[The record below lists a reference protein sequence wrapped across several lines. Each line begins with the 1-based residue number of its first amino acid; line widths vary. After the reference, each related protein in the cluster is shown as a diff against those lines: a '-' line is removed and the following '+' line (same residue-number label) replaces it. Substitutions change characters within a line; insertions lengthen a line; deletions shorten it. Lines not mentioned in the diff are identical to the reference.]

1 MGCAHRIARLELPRG
16 WLVVALV
23 VCLASVA
30 QAKMDTP
37 LCLACH
43 NASAPKAD
51 HLKGVS
57 LYVNAKLFKGSVHA
71 AIGCP
76 SCHTDISGFPHKLP
90 PQKVSCD
97 GCHPTQSAAY
107 RRSVHAGGVKTIPG
121 CLDCHG
127 NPHGILPK
135 SDPESRVYPLN
146 LPRTCGRCHGNPE
159 LAKRYGFPDVYALY
173 MDSIHGFALTQDG
186 LLVAAESSSCH
197 GAHEILSRKDPRSRT
212 ARGNIPATCGSCH
225 AGVEKA
231 YFEGVHGKD
240 LLAGNTKV
248 PVCSNCHTAHRISEV
263 QTAAWQVRT
272 VGTCGGC
279 HKERLRTYRDTFHG
293 QVTALGF
300 SETARCWSC
309 HSPHR
314 ILPASDPRSTV
325 APANLQATCGK
336 CHPGATANFV
346 SYQPHADPRDKRHY
360 PALYYAT
367 LFMNLLLA
375 GVFTF
380 FGIHTVLWLFR
391 SLFYRP
397 TDDDSGPGAKW
408 PRQ

>member
-1 MGCAHRIARLELPRG
+1 MSRSYRIILPQLMWG
-16 WLVVALV
+16 VLPVALV
-23 VCLASVA
+23 LCFAGIA
-30 QAKMDTP
+30 RAKMDTQ

-43 NASAPKAD
+43 NASAPKTD
-51 HLKGVS
+51 HVKGVS
-57 LYVNAKLFKGSVHA
+57 LYVNAKLFKPSIHA

-76 SCHTDISGFPHKLP
+76 SCHTDIDGFPHKLP
-90 PQKVSCD
+90 TRKVSCS
-97 GCHPTQSAAY
+97 GCHPTQDAAY
-107 RRSVHAGGVKTIPG
+107 RRSVHAEGAKKIPG

-135 SDPESRVYPLN
+135 RDPESKVYPLN
-146 LPRTCGRCHGNPE
+146 LPRTCGSCHGNPE

-186 LLVAAESSSCH
+186 LLVAAQCSSCH
-197 GAHEILSRKDPRSRT
+197 GAHEILSRKDPSSRT
-212 ARGNIPATCGSCH
+212 ARGNVPTTCGSCH
-225 AGVEKA
+225 AGVKA
-231 YFEGVHGKD
+231 SYFEGVHGKN
-240 LLAGNTKV
+240 LLAGNQKV
-248 PVCSNCHTAHRISEV
+248 PVCTNCHTAHRISDV
-263 QTAAWQVRT
+263 QTVAWQVTT

-309 HSPHR
+309 HSAHN

-325 APANLQATCGK
+325 APANLQTTCGK
-336 CHPGATANFV
+336 CHAGATLNFV
-346 SYQPHADPRDKRHY
+346 SYQPHADPHNKLLN

-391 SLFYRP
+391 SLFHRTGAGP
-397 TDDDSGPGAKW
+397 RSGTELPW
-408 PRQ
+408 R